1 MATIQ
6 TIASRTR
13 GFSGTG
19 GIVLIAPC
27 WFGDDRAPLFPTRH
41 RSNAPLDSRCHF
53 DNSGSMKSNDALAC
67 LNALAQEHRLNL
79 YRLLVQA
86 GEEGLAVGELAAATG
101 LAGATLTNHLHVL
114 RRAGMVSDERRGRVI
129 QCRANYP
136 QMNDLL
142 GFLSENCC
150 AGSASAG
157 CAPATT
163 CPPARSK
170 R

>member
-1 MATIQ
+1 LRCPA
-6 TIASRTR
+6 
-13 GFSGTG
+13 
-19 GIVLIAPC
+19 IVPYLDVYHLDELIHAAMP
-27 WFGDDRAPLFPTRH
+27 DR
-41 RSNAPLDSRCHF
+41 NWGLDVVQYFH
-53 DNSGSMKSNDALAC
+53 NSGNMKSIDALTC

-86 GEEGLAVGELAAATG
+86 GEEGMAVGELAAATG
-101 LAGATLTNHLHVL
+101 LAGATLTNHLHIL

-136 QMNDLL
+136 QMNALL
-142 GFLSENCC
+142 SFLTENCC
-150 AGSASAG
+150 AGSAAAG

-163 CPPARSK
+163 CQPARRK